1 MKKITRCALALSI
14 IFSSC
19 QKDDG
24 LISRNW
30 SSPTFDGFDCN
41 SPVMVGEGGT
51 VGFLPGDTDAQI
63 VAKIRDVWNLPDH
76 YVIFLSPQTYDSEG
90 GKGTARNINP
100 EYLAFPLH
108 ISSMSNEWGWDYY
121 EEYKQDKQAFL
132 DKYTNGKETA
142 GMKLC
147 NLK

>member
-1 MKKITRCALALSI
+1 MKKITRTALALSI

-19 QKDDG
+19 QKQEE
-24 LISRNW
+24 LMSRNW
-30 SSPTFDGFDCN
+30 SSPNFDGFDCN
-41 SPVMVGEGGT
+41 SAVMLGESGT
-51 VGFLPGDTDAQI
+51 VGFLPSDTDAQI

-76 YVIFLSPQTYDSEG
+76 YVVFLDPETYNSEG
-90 GKGTARNINP
+90 GQGTARNINP

-108 ISSMSNEWGWDYY
+108 ISSMSDEWGWDYY

-132 DKYTNGKETA
+132 DKYTNGKETG